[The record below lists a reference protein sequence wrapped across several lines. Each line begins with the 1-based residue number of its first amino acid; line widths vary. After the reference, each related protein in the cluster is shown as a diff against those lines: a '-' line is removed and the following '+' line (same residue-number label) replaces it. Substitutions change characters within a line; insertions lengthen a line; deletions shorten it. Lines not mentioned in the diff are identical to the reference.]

1 MSAEVAMASVP
12 DLKAERP
19 PEMKPEVRVEKLTFS
34 RSKLWA
40 NLQKHSPRSSSP
52 LPPLLRGSTS
62 SRVSEKIP
70 DGFPSV
76 SLFLEAFV
84 FLLQKS
90 DLLLISLPIFTLRI
104 LVTLSQ
110 SFSTSFIH
118 SLIHS
123 VSVFKQLLCTR
134 MGATLACTLHSDAR
148 DILVSL

>member
-1 MSAEVAMASVP
+1 MENVCPHGMGVP
-12 DLKAERP
+12 SPDTST
-19 PEMKPEVRVEKLTFS
+19 M
-34 RSKLWA
+34 WI
-40 NLQKHSPRSSSP
+40 HSPILKPIASSCSRVFIESFICSP

-84 FLLQKS
+84 ILLQKS

-123 VSVFKQLLCTR
+123 VSVLKQLLCTR